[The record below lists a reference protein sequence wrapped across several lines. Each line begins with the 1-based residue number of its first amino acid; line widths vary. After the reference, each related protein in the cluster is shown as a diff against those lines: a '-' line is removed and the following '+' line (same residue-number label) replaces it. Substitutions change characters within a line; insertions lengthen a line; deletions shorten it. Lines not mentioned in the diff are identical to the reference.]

1 VQEVVVKSA
10 RFLLIAVVALWTA
23 APALGADPDYNVA
36 RGDTLWDLSGRFWS
50 EPTTWP
56 ELWALNPHFRNPHI
70 INPGDPIFLQR
81 RAPEMGAAA
90 EDRVVRLPLERLVP
104 PGAGEGGAGTG
115 AGTGG
120 EAGGATRQVAAGP
133 ATYHF
138 TRGTALDFIS
148 ESPVN
153 RWGTV
158 HNRHQIKVAYATGE
172 DLEFDLAAG
181 ASIKAGDRLTL
192 VDDAEAVIHPLT
204 GEPDGYY
211 VQVLGQLEV
220 LAVHGNRAVGWLIE
234 TYDAVEEGDGLIAY
248 REPVVELAAKAA
260 PAGMEGL
267 ILRGVPGQMLFS
279 TDDLVFVD
287 RGAQHGLA
295 PGAELEI
302 PVREGERDAQG
313 VVDLG
318 SPLARLLIV
327 TVEDKTAAGVV
338 VDSRAALEAGDRF
351 ATAALSP

>member
-1 VQEVVVKSA
+1 VKSA
-10 RFLLIAVVALWTA
+10 RLLLIGMVALWIA
-23 APALGADPDYNVA
+23 SPAPGADPDYNVV

-70 INPGDPIFLQR
+70 IEPGDPIFLQR
-81 RAPEMGAAA
+81 RAPDLGPAA

-104 PGAGEGGAGTG
+104 PGAAVSGPGTG
-115 AGTGG
+115 AGASGG
-120 EAGGATRQVAAGP
+120 PGGGAPPAAGP
-133 ATYHF
+133 TTYRF

-148 ESPVN
+148 EAPVR
-153 RWGTV
+153 RWGTI
-158 HNRHQIKVAYATGE
+158 HNRHQIKVAYASGE
-172 DLEFDLAAG
+172 DVEFDLAPG
-181 ASIKAGDRLTL
+181 AALRAGDRLTL
-192 VDDAEAVIHPLT
+192 VDDREMVFHPVT
-204 GEPDGYY
+204 GQPEGYY

-220 LAVHGNRAVGWLIE
+220 LAVDGNRAVGWLIE
-234 TYDAVEEGDGLIAY
+234 TYDAVEEGDGLMAY
-248 REPVVELAAKAA
+248 REPVVELAAQAA

-267 ILRGVPGQMLFS
+267 ILRGEPGQILFS

-302 PVREGERDAQG
+302 PVREGKRDAQG

-318 SPLARLLIV
+318 TPLARVLIV
-327 TVEDKTAAGVV
+327 TVEGTTAAGVV
-338 VDSRAALEAGDRF
+338 VDSRAALEAGDRV
-351 ATAALSP
+351 ASAALSP